1 MLQAPSTKHAFLHMN
16 TFEKDKFLKFC
27 NMSAGAKV
35 REDGKEDPTMINE
48 LRINLTTEPYGVFYL
63 EQIVSIEDI
72 QYWDE
77 SDRGKVE
84 FVRNCG
90 SRMTQWSYHILN
102 RTKKQ
107 YLDDFMVKAPASGH
121 RSLVELASKLA
132 KHKQA

>member
-1 MLQAPSTKHAFLHMN
+1 MLLANYIFEASWSQGLRAMLQAPSTKHAFLHMN

-72 QYWDE
+72 
-77 SDRGKVE
+77 
-84 FVRNCG
+84 
-90 SRMTQWSYHILN
+90 
-102 RTKKQ
+102 
-107 YLDDFMVKAPASGH
+107 
-121 RSLVELASKLA
+121 
-132 KHKQA
+132 